1 MIVDRILNTTTIWV
15 LAIIAIVFLIVEVP
29 LIAKALKGNGSK
41 ITPIVAFGIF
51 LVSAGIVVS
60 ATNYK
65 AFSKIFGNIFT
76 KVVTEENMP
85 DVGQK

>member
-15 LAIIAIVFLIVEVP
+15 MAIIAVAFLIVEVP
-29 LIAKALKGNGSK
+29 LIVKAIKGNGSK
-41 ITPIVAFGIF
+41 MVPVVAFAIF
-51 LVSAGIVVS
+51 LVCTGIVTS
-60 ATNYK
+60 TTNYK

-76 KVVTEENMP
+76 RVVTEENMP

>member
-15 LAIIAIVFLIVEVP
+15 LAIIAIAFLIVEVP
-29 LIAKALKGNGSK
+29 LIVKAIKGNGSK
-41 ITPIVAFGIF
+41 MVPVIAFCVF

-76 KVVTEENMP
+76 RVVTEENMP

>member
-15 LAIIAIVFLIVEVP
+15 LAIIAIAFLIVEVP
-29 LIAKALKGNGSK
+29 LIVKAIKGNGSK
-41 ITPIVAFGIF
+41 MIPVIAFCVF

-76 KVVTEENMP
+76 RVVTEENMP

>member
-15 LAIIAIVFLIVEVP
+15 MAIIAVAFLIVEVP
-29 LIAKALKGNGSK
+29 LIVKAIKGNGSK
-41 ITPIVAFGIF
+41 MVPVVAFAIF
-51 LVSAGIVVS
+51 LVCAGIVAS
-60 ATNYK
+60 PTNYK

-76 KVVTEENMP
+76 RVVTEENMP